1 MEFDAIEKDLVALRR
16 DIHQNPELGY
26 EEERTSQLVATRL
39 QALGIEV
46 ERGLGGTG
54 VVGTLKG
61 SLGEGPTLGLRADM
75 DALPM
80 DERGERPHKSA
91 RPGVFHGCGHD
102 GHTAML
108 LGAAEL
114 LSTDPSFR
122 GTARFVFQ
130 PAEEG
135 LAGARAMMDDGLFE
149 RFPVDEIYAMHNWP
163 GEPVGTAAVRS
174 GPVMAASD
182 RVEIDL
188 FGQGAH
194 AAMPHKGV
202 DPIVAAGHVITALQ
216 TIVSRGTDPQDSA
229 VVSITRVDAGST
241 YNVIPESAHLF
252 GTYRTF
258 AAETRTRVEEEVERV
273 TRGVAEALGARCEV
287 RCMRG
292 YPPTV
297 NHANESDVLASAAER
312 ALGAGTVR
320 RDAPPCMGGEDFAF
334 MLEEVPGAYL
344 WLGAGDGPN
353 LHHPDY
359 DFNDDVLRHGVET
372 WVELVRGRS

>member
-39 QALGIEV
+39 QALGLEV

-182 RVEIDL
+182 RLEIDL

-194 AAMPHKGV
+194 AAMPHK
-202 DPIVAAGHVITALQ
+202 
-216 TIVSRGTDPQDSA
+216 
-229 VVSITRVDAGST
+229 
-241 YNVIPESAHLF
+241 
-252 GTYRTF
+252 
-258 AAETRTRVEEEVERV
+258 
-273 TRGVAEALGARCEV
+273 
-287 RCMRG
+287 
-292 YPPTV
+292 
-297 NHANESDVLASAAER
+297 
-312 ALGAGTVR
+312 
-320 RDAPPCMGGEDFAF
+320 
-334 MLEEVPGAYL
+334 
-344 WLGAGDGPN
+344 
-353 LHHPDY
+353 
-359 DFNDDVLRHGVET
+359 
-372 WVELVRGRS
+372 